1 MSELNHLVFQP
12 IDPTSDDDDIPDGH
26 RQSDDD
32 IELNEQID
40 ESSLENY
47 WEQVVEDIHQDPDW
61 FTFADE

>member
-12 IDPTSDDDDIPDGH
+12 IDDSNDDIPQDH
-26 RQSDDD
+26 RQNDN

-40 ESSLENY
+40 EDSLENY
-47 WEQVVEDIHQDPDW
+47 WDNVVNDIHQDPEW